1 MEKDLSAKVKKKKSR
16 RKRSK
21 YVDNTKI
28 ILNDIKNNSQV
39 IWEKVI
45 CHRSDKMLF
54 SMYI

>member
-39 IWEKVI
+39 I
-45 CHRSDKMLF
+45 
-54 SMYI
+54 